1 MGKDKYEA
9 VEHMNMLRQFSG
21 DPLTGVL
28 RIISV
33 IAAVMLR
40 VSGGKNELDLLRTP
54 GYKKAGETHE
64 KTGYHHS

>member
-33 IAAVMLR
+33 IAAVMLLIYLWVIR
-40 VSGGKNELDLLRTP
+40 VSGGK
-54 GYKKAGETHE
+54 K
-64 KTGYHHS
+64 